1 MINSSLL
8 VKCLCVAVA
17 SVIVAGAVS
26 LRNAPQ
32 TTTLEGS
39 GETLEAALGASFA
52 DISIGT
58 LAALTPQQSLTP
70 LPVLPVQ
77 KPVIS
82 ATPIAPRVPTT
93 APVAATPLGATTPA
107 LIPATP
113 ATTPALQTL
122 TAAPEVSASPHQSS
136 RPKQRDPFLAA
147 KAAPKPTA
155 KPKAKQA
162 TKQKSGKSTK
172 QAKKGTATGTKNAH
186 APSKG
191 KKKTATSQSSNNAA
205 AAKYPNQ
212 VMRRIARVSKPRV
225 NSPGTA
231 VVAFSIS
238 GSGGLAR
245 LSIARSSG
253 SSKLDQAAL
262 RVIKKAAP
270 FPAPPRGAQRS
281 FSIRIK
287 GR

>member
-1 MINSSLL
+1 MIKSSLL

-17 SVIVAGAVS
+17 SVVVAAAAS
-26 LRNAPQ
+26 LRSAPAPV
-32 TTTLEGS
+32 TLDGG
-39 GETLEAALGASFA
+39 GEAVKAALGTSFA
-52 DISIGT
+52 DMSIGT
-58 LAALTPQQSLTP
+58 LAALTPEQSITP
-70 LPVLPVQ
+70 LPAPSVQ
-77 KPVIS
+77 KPVVS
-82 ATPIAPRVPTT
+82 ATPVTPTT
-93 APVAATPLGATTPA
+93 QTTVPVATTPLRA
-107 LIPATP
+107 TIPALTP
-113 ATTPALQTL
+113 ATAPALQTL
-122 TAAPEVSASPHQSS
+122 AAAPEASASPQQSS
-136 RPKQRDPFLAA
+136 RPEQRDPVL
-147 KAAPKPTA
+147 AAPKPAA
-155 KPKAKQA
+155 KLKAKQA
-162 TKQKSGKSTK
+162 KKQASGTST
-172 QAKKGTATGTKNAH
+172 QRAKKGTATGAKKAR
-186 APSKG
+186 AASKG
-191 KKKTATSQSSNNAA
+191 KKKTTTTRSGNSAA

-225 NSPGTA
+225 NSRGTA
-231 VVAFSIS
+231 VVAFSVS

>member
-1 MINSSLL
+1 MIKSSLL

-17 SVIVAGAVS
+17 SVVVAGAAS
-26 LRNAPQ
+26 LRSAPPPV
-32 TTTLEGS
+32 TLDGG
-39 GETLEAALGASFA
+39 GEAVEAALGTSFA
-52 DISIGT
+52 DMSIGT
-58 LAALTPQQSLTP
+58 LAALTPEQSVTP
-70 LPVLPVQ
+70 LPAPSVQ
-77 KPVIS
+77 KPVMS
-82 ATPIAPRVPTT
+82 ATSVTPTLSSTVP
-93 APVAATPLGATTPA
+93 VATTP
-107 LIPATP
+107 LR
-113 ATTPALQTL
+113 ATTSALTSATAPALQTL
-122 TAAPEVSASPHQSS
+122 AAAPEASASPQQSS
-136 RPKQRDPFLAA
+136 RPKQRDPVLAA
-147 KAAPKPTA
+147 KAAPKPAA
-155 KPKAKQA
+155 KPKATAKKA
-162 TKQKSGKSTK
+162 TKKVVGKSI
-172 QAKKGTATGTKNAH
+172 QRAKKGTATGTKKAR
-186 APSKG
+186 AASKG
-191 KKKTATSQSSNNAA
+191 KKKATTTRSGKSAA

-225 NSPGTA
+225 NSRGTA
-231 VVAFSIS
+231 VVAFSVS

>member
-1 MINSSLL
+1 MIKSSLL

-17 SVIVAGAVS
+17 SVVVAGAAS
-26 LRNAPQ
+26 LRSAPAPV
-32 TTTLEGS
+32 TLDGG
-39 GETLEAALGASFA
+39 GEAVEAALGASFA
-52 DISIGT
+52 DLSIGT
-58 LAALTPQQSLTP
+58 LAALTPEQSIAP
-70 LPVLPVQ
+70 LPAPSVQ
-77 KPVIS
+77 KPVVS
-82 ATPIAPRVPTT
+82 ATPVTPTT
-93 APVAATPLGATTPA
+93 QTTGPVATTPLRA
-107 LIPATP
+107 TIPALTP
-113 ATTPALQTL
+113 ATAPALQTL
-122 TAAPEVSASPHQSS
+122 AAAPEASASPQQSS
-136 RPKQRDPFLAA
+136 RPKQRDPVLAA
-147 KAAPKPTA
+147 KAAPKPAA

-162 TKQKSGKSTK
+162 KKQASGTST
-172 QAKKGTATGTKNAH
+172 QRAKKGTATGTKKAR
-186 APSKG
+186 AASKG
-191 KKKTATSQSSNNAA
+191 KKKTTTTRSGNSAA

-225 NSPGTA
+225 NSRGTA
-231 VVAFSIS
+231 VVAFSVS